1 MQDTLNSDYPAVTSQ
16 MHSPLVSEELRPKD
30 LKILIV
36 STPKT
41 GNTWLK
47 SLLALAYD
55 LPVVEFPMPEFWHDF
70 EPEQFDKL
78 GPRWIAHQH
87 LPPYQS
93 FVDWTH
99 ERNIVLATTVRHPG
113 DTLVSLYYYVRN
125 FAGKTCIDPQTVRL
139 LVPESKEAQSS
150 PIEIYDGLEA
160 YVRRKFFKALNFSIA
175 WLQRGLSYGIRYED
189 LWYFPLETLQALTNK
204 IHPVPEPTLK
214 NAVAKSRIEQM
225 RINVGEDRHFFR
237 GGGVGGWRSSLPR
250 SIIELLDQSPPYPAQ
265 LRWLGYDLDPEIADC
280 ETQSIKSLNSK
291 EQQAVSSTGLTAAPQ
306 MHSPRLLVMAQDYGK
321 ASPAAVHSIQDHH
334 SRLNA
339 PAADDPHAGRLPPL
353 ITNLGARLYRC
364 RPDLQQAF
372 PDLYGRDRVAFSHW
386 FTEIAED
393 GALANAF
400 IVPVYQSWV
409 QNGPPTFSPIHL
421 PAQPAG
427 SLESPAMAGKE
438 VCE

>member
-1 MQDTLNSDYPAVTSQ
+1 
-16 MHSPLVSEELRPKD
+16 
-30 LKILIV
+30 
-36 STPKT
+36 
-41 GNTWLK
+41 
-47 SLLALAYD
+47 
-55 LPVVEFPMPEFWHDF
+55 MPEFWRDF
-70 EPEQFDKL
+70 DSEQFDKL

-87 LPPYQS
+87 LPPYQA
-93 FVDWTH
+93 FVDWTR

-125 FAGKTCIDPQTVRL
+125 FAGKTYIDPQTVKL
-139 LVPESKEAQSS
+139 LLNKETRSS
-150 PIEIYDGLEA
+150 RIEVSDGFEA
-160 YVRRKFFKALNFSIA
+160 YVRTKFFKALNFSIA
-175 WLQRGLSYGIRYED
+175 WLQRDLSYGIRYED
-189 LWYFPLETLQALTNK
+189 LWYSPLETLQALTDE
-204 IHPVPEPTLK
+204 IRPVPQPVLK

-225 RINVGEDRHFFR
+225 RSNVGEDRDFFR

-291 EQQAVSSTGLTAAPQ
+291 GQQAVSSTGLTAAPQ

-339 PAADDPHAGRLPPL
+339 PASDDPHAGRLPPL
-353 ITNLGARLYRC
+353 ITNLGARLYRS

-386 FTEIAED
+386 FTEIADE

-400 IVPVYQSWV
+400 IIPVYQSWV
-409 QNGPPTFSPIHL
+409 QNRGPTFSPVHL
-421 PAQPAG
+421 PCQPPS
-427 SLESPAMAGKE
+427 SLEGTAMAGTE
-438 VCE
+438 ICR

>member
-1 MQDTLNSDYPAVTSQ
+1 MNRFPATSDVMTTS
-16 MHSPLVSEELRPKD
+16 SADSLRGD
-30 LKILIV
+30 QSNNLKILIV

-55 LPVVEFPMPEFWHDF
+55 LPVVEFPMPEFWRDF
-70 EPEQFDKL
+70 DPEQFDKL

-93 FVDWTH
+93 FVDWTRDRH
-99 ERNIVLATTVRHPG
+99 IVLATTVRHPG

-125 FAGKTCIDPQTVRL
+125 FAGKTFIDPQTVRL
-139 LVPESKEAQSS
+139 LLPQNKEARSS
-150 PIEIYDGLEA
+150 RIEFHDGFEA
-160 YVRRKFFKALNFSIA
+160 YVRTKFFKALNFSIA
-175 WLQRGLSYGIRYED
+175 WLQRDLSYGIRYED
-189 LWYFPLETLQALTNK
+189 LWYSPFETLQALTDE
-204 IHPVPEPTLK
+204 IHPVPESVLK
-214 NAVAKSRIEQM
+214 NAVAKSRIDQM
-225 RINVGEDRHFFR
+225 RADVGEDRHFFR

-250 SIIELLDQSPPYPAQ
+250 SIIELLGQSPPYPAQ
-265 LRWLGYDLDPEIADC
+265 FRWLGYDLDPEIADY
-280 ETQSIKSLNSK
+280 ETQSTRSSNSR
-291 EQQAVSSTGLTAAPQ
+291 QQAPVPYTGLAAPQ
-306 MHSPRLLVMAQDYGK
+306 MHSPSLPVMAQDCGRT
-321 ASPAAVHSIQDHH
+321 SFAAVHSLQGRH

-353 ITNLGARLYRC
+353 ITNLGARLYSS

-386 FTEIAED
+386 FTEIADE
-393 GALANAF
+393 GALASAF

-409 QNGPPTFSPIHL
+409 QDGAPTFSPIHL

-427 SLESPAMAGKE
+427 SLERTAMAVKE